1 MKKIKIITST
11 IALLFVGAISTISI
25 VACSKQNN
33 QKTKINSQ
41 EQTNKI
47 IEAILN
53 KKEGK
58 DNFIDWVHWWNSPFQ
73 QARKLAKDL
82 DKYVDLTKS
91 KNFKSLI
98 DKNEY
103 KQTFSAQIEDVIKTI
118 KDDIKM
124 YANSPF
130 WKKWREQKKTALFLI
145 NYAPF
150 QKDDNQINAPGIL
163 LPAEYPLLYAKPD
176 FEALPGLGVFFPTPK
191 SMDAVDI
198 LDTWK
203 SFGSLV
209 SSKGNLVE
217 KGVLATKLQSSF
229 AKTADKVVYIY
240 DDAIVPNIYNENGER
255 NLKITQD
262 FANWMIDQDYKGY
275 IAREFLKANQKQDLI
290 PLPMSVVWHA
300 SYGIVGMHRML
311 YTLSKAFGMPK
322 DELEH
327 LKAQEKFKIPTLR
340 KLLSNDELETKD
352 GVQIIKSNIDSPFK
366 RHRDQNRA
374 DWKIWATNSQV
385 LDICIALGLK
395 PDLLV
400 KGELSTSVHEDPELA
415 YYLNDVIKTQLSNV
429 KVVSIKGDHVNW
441 TTTNYEP
448 IKNLNV
454 NLILMGVH
462 GLIKNSAFKKMM
474 DEGKQIKNWAFTDRR
489 FSDETRQYVKSGEED
504 LYSQNASILGW
515 EDFLKTRNKN

>member
-240 DDAIVPNIYNENGER
+240 DDAIIPNIYNENGER

-429 KVVSIKGDHVNW
+429 KAVSIKGDHVNW

>member
-1 MKKIKIITST
+1 
-11 IALLFVGAISTISI
+11 
-25 VACSKQNN
+25 
-33 QKTKINSQ
+33 
-41 EQTNKI
+41 
-47 IEAILN
+47 
-53 KKEGK
+53 
-58 DNFIDWVHWWNSPFQ
+58 
-73 QARKLAKDL
+73 
-82 DKYVDLTKS
+82 
-91 KNFKSLI
+91 
-98 DKNEY
+98 
-103 KQTFSAQIEDVIKTI
+103 
-118 KDDIKM
+118 
-124 YANSPF
+124 
-130 WKKWREQKKTALFLI
+130 
-145 NYAPF
+145 
-150 QKDDNQINAPGIL
+150 
-163 LPAEYPLLYAKPD
+163 
-176 FEALPGLGVFFPTPK
+176 
-191 SMDAVDI
+191 
-198 LDTWK
+198 
-203 SFGSLV
+203 
-209 SSKGNLVE
+209 
-217 KGVLATKLQSSF
+217 
-229 AKTADKVVYIY
+229 
-240 DDAIVPNIYNENGER
+240 
-255 NLKITQD
+255 
-262 FANWMIDQDYKGY
+262 
-275 IAREFLKANQKQDLI
+275 
-290 PLPMSVVWHA
+290 
-300 SYGIVGMHRML
+300 ML

-429 KVVSIKGDHVNW
+429 KAVSIKGDHVNW